1 MPKIIALSGH
11 GEWML
16 GKEGYVSLP
25 ANTSMKFY
33 TMNMRTLSDAF
44 GGDLDRGIIKGVEP
58 DQEAGPFKTVPNMR
72 LFPPTGLNIR
82 TPTNMGKWHIIKLP
96 QRVPSDNKNLQIQI
110 DPAYPGGADLK
121 TILTHFI
128 EHRHTVVVRR
138 TEFSLR
144 VARER
149 EHILE
154 GLKIAVDNIDEVV
167 RIIRA
172 SKNTEEAASNLK
184 ERFGLSDKQAE
195 AILAMRLSR
204 LTGLEIEKLEEELAE
219 IRATIEEL
227 EALMASRDARME
239 VIREELVGSAQVGW

>member
-16 GKEGYVSLP
+16 GKEGYVSMP
-25 ANTSMKFY
+25 ANTSIKFY

-96 QRVPSDNKNLQIQI
+96 QRVPADNKNIQIQI

-121 TILTHFI
+121 TILTYLDPA
-128 EHRHTVVVRR
+128 
-138 TEFSLR
+138 LR
-144 VARER
+144 GSSDTLLIWA
-149 EHILE
+149 
-154 GLKIAVDNIDEVV
+154 AC
-167 RIIRA
+167 RA
-172 SKNTEEAASNLK
+172 INLSPAGGKSVGVNTLQ
-184 ERFGLSDKQAE
+184 R
-195 AILAMRLSR
+195 
-204 LTGLEIEKLEEELAE
+204 
-219 IRATIEEL
+219 
-227 EALMASRDARME
+227 
-239 VIREELVGSAQVGW
+239 